1 MPSLK
6 ILIFPDPR
14 LRTVAKAIEKVD
26 DSIKQLSEDM
36 LQTMYEGSGIGLAAT
51 QVDVHK
57 RIIVID
63 VSEKKDQPLVLI
75 NPVLK
80 RVIDPNLKAYS
91 EGCLS
96 VPGYY
101 EELKRPSEIEISF
114 KDVNGENQTLVVNGL
129 LSVVVQHEMDH
140 LDGKMMVDLFSA
152 SAIMNVYNKVN
163 PNNKKKM
170 EKLANGTRADLGK
183 LQRLAMKFA

>member
-63 VSEKKDQPLVLI
+63 ISEKKDQPLVLI

-80 RVIDPNLKAYS
+80 RVIDPNLKSYS

-140 LDGKMMVDLFSA
+140 LDGKMMVDFISN
-152 SAIMNVYNKVN
+152 IKREMIR
-163 PNNKKKM
+163 KKLSK
-170 EKLANGTRADLGK
+170 ARGS
-183 LQRLAMKFA
+183 